1 MACLINVLLEDV
13 LIPTLNVMRKHGLLL
28 VTASRSGRVNVMTI
42 GWGLIGMFW
51 REPYFMI
58 SVRPSRYTYSLIEE
72 NGEFTVNVPGRG
84 MESIVEGCGML
95 SGREVDKFSRFNIK
109 PVKSRIVKP
118 PIIDECIIHY
128 ECYVKYKDKLDRSQI
143 PRDIAEW
150 IYPSNDIH
158 TLYFGKIEA
167 IYAKPNYKDLLPD

>member
-1 MACLINVLLEDV
+1 MADVVDVSLEDV

-28 VTASRSGRVNVMTI
+28 VTIIGSGKINVMTI
-42 GWGLIGMFW
+42 GWGLIGVFW
-51 REPYFMI
+51 REPCFMI
-58 SVRPSRYTYSLIEE
+58 AVRPSRYTYSFIEDV
-72 NGEFTVNVPGRG
+72 GEFTVNVPGRG
-84 MESIVEGCGML
+84 MESVVEGCGTF
-95 SGREVDKFSRFNIK
+95 SGREIDKFSRFNIK
-109 PVKSRIVKP
+109 PAKSRIVKP

-128 ECYVKYKDKLDRSQI
+128 ECSVKYKDKLDKSQI
-143 PRDIAEW
+143 PKQIIDW